1 MMRTHGPRRTLTRT
15 GSILFV
21 SLFIVAT
28 FGLAAVVGA
37 PPTDPSRIA
46 AFFPPWWS
54 QARSVA
60 AAASAGDIL
69 GVGAAPFV
77 VIVHGDPTTLSR
89 RVRAAGAMFVL
100 ASDPLGYCNPPAKV
114 SRS

>member
-1 MMRTHGPRRTLTRT
+1 MSSHRFRQGLWRSGP
-15 GSILFV
+15 ILIV
-21 SLFIVAT
+21 SLSIMVT
-28 FGLAAVVGA
+28 LGLAAAVSA
-37 PPTDPSRIA
+37 APTDPSRVA
-46 AFFPPWWS
+46 AIFPPWWS

-69 GVGAAPFV
+69 GVGGAPFV
-77 VIVHGDPTTLSR
+77 VIVHGDPITLTR
-89 RVRAAGAMFVL
+89 RAQTAGALFVL